1 MTNRVFPIGY
11 EQLGARDRVAE
22 LLQNKKTLLIDTRI
36 TPYSWRADWTDKE
49 LRRLYKDKYHPAG
62 KYLGNPA
69 KNTGLLRIANP
80 VVGIQGLV
88 QYLIEGNDLVLL
100 CKCCAFAECHMS
112 LIVEMLVKVR
122 PEVEVI
128 RFKQPVPQPDTI
140 PCISVRPP
148 YGTWLANPQRFM
160 EAGIIPKIYENRD
173 KDFTGG
179 YRGPVLIH
187 QSKTFEQDAI
197 DYWMLHCPNL
207 GDGILGDAFSLEKR
221 DYPLGAI
228 VGIADLVN
236 VVQDADDPWFT
247 GKYGLVLANARPIEP
262 IPYKGQLGLFSV
274 PRSVLEQKEVIS
286 NGPA

>member
-1 MTNRVFPIGY
+1 MKVYPVGY
-11 EQLGARDRVAE
+11 EQLGARERVAE
-22 LLQNKKTLLIDTRI
+22 LMKNEKTLLIDTRI
-36 TPYSWRADWTDKE
+36 TPYSWRVDFREQE
-49 LRRLYKDKYHPAG
+49 LRRLYGKQYHPAG

-69 KNTGLLRIANP
+69 KGTGLLRVANP

-88 QYLIEGNDLVLL
+88 QYLNEGYDLVLL
-100 CKCCAFAECHMS
+100 CKCCAFEECHMS
-112 LIVEMLVKVR
+112 LIVEMLLKVR
-122 PEVEVI
+122 QDVEVV
-128 RFKQPVPQPDTI
+128 RFAHQVRPQPDVI

-160 EAGIIPKIYENRD
+160 DADIIPKIYENRD

-179 YRGPVLIH
+179 YRGPILIH

-207 GDGILGDAFSLEKR
+207 GDGMLGDAFSLEKR

-228 VGIADLVN
+228 VGMADLIN
-236 VVQDADDPWFT
+236 VVRDADDPWFVGT
-247 GKYGLVLANARPIEP
+247 YGLVLANARPLEP

-274 PRSVLEQKEVIS
+274 PRSVLEQTVRES
-286 NGPA
+286 PAS